1 MRKSSIRKLPNVI
14 IPPRLGK
21 KDHEFFLPTVF
32 IWCPMQHFRLEIPC
46 PIHHSPLTASFFTD
60 ELQKVSPRN
69 PRLVYDLRGNILL
82 VQRLYTCNQG
92 QQARRYLSASMPVLK
107 QIPKVYLM
115 CCFPIVMFHRSACTN
130 DLVDF
135 VETEILQGVSFF
147 KDLRGYRCV
156 KFQRVQRAFQMSF
169 TLSRSSTT

>member
-1 MRKSSIRKLPNVI
+1 MYGMFWLFLFVSQSTICDAVTFDVNIDEYVKRLIVDFLSEPESSRYDNVI

-21 KDHEFFLPTVF
+21 KDHEFFLPKVF

-82 VQRLYTCNQG
+82 VQRLYICNQG
-92 QQARRYLSASMPVLK
+92 QQV
-107 QIPKVYLM
+107 
-115 CCFPIVMFHRSACTN
+115 HR
-130 DLVDF
+130 
-135 VETEILQGVSFF
+135 
-147 KDLRGYRCV
+147 
-156 KFQRVQRAFQMSF
+156 
-169 TLSRSSTT
+169 